1 MYALNLPLDPAAEA
15 YLAAEREAPYKSE
28 FIQGG
33 VVAMAGASREHN
45 ELTTNLTVSV
55 GSRLRGANCR
65 AYGSDMRVRAG
76 AESYCYPDLS
86 IVCGEPRFTD
96 QKGDVLLNPLV
107 IVEVLSPTTE
117 ALDRGEK
124 FLAYQ
129 RTASVREIVFVA
141 QHRCCVERYE
151 RQEGGLW
158 LYEVLESPDT
168 SLTLGSCKLNIPLDE
183 LYERVL

>member
-1 MYALNLPLDPAAEA
+1 MYALNLPTNPVAEA
-15 YLAAEREAPYKSE
+15 YLTAEREAKSKSE
-28 FIQGG
+28 LICGT

-45 ELTTNLTVSV
+45 ELTTNLMVSV
-55 GSRLRGANCR
+55 GSRVRGTTCR
-65 AYGSDMRVRAG
+65 AYGSDMRVRTDTDT
-76 AESYCYPDLS
+76 YCYPDLTL
-86 IVCGEPRFTD
+86 VCGEPRFTD
-96 QKGDVLLNPLV
+96 LNGDVLLNPLV

-124 FLAYQ
+124 FFAYQ
-129 RTASVREIVFVA
+129 RMASVREIVFIA

-158 LYEVLESPDT
+158 LYEVLESSDA
-168 SLTLGSCKLNIPLDE
+168 SLPLVSCNLSIPLDE